1 MIKKDING
9 RLISFFLFREC
20 AYSKLGKLHI
30 VLVKG
35 VIFMVNYPGRVPNP
49 VYLNGPRSDDRQFLF
64 PFLGG
69 ALIGGAA
76 VGLTRPRPI
85 YNVAPYP
92 YPPAPMYPP
101 YAPYPRPYT
110 NMSYSYNSFQ

>member
-1 MIKKDING
+1 MANQP
-9 RLISFFLFREC
+9 
-20 AYSKLGKLHI
+20 ATTP
-30 VLVKG
+30 
-35 VIFMVNYPGRVPNP
+35 NNP
-49 VYLNGPRSDDRQFLF
+49 VFLNDSGDRQFLF

-85 YNVAPYP
+85 YNVAPAPYP

-101 YAPYPRPYT
+101 YPPYPPRPYT

>member
-1 MIKKDING
+1 MM
-9 RLISFFLFREC
+9 
-20 AYSKLGKLHI
+20 
-30 VLVKG
+30 KG
-35 VIFMVNYPGRVPNP
+35 VIFMVNYPGKFPNNP
-49 VYLNGPRSDDRQFLF
+49 VFLNNSNGDRQFLF

-85 YNVAPYP
+85 YNVAPMP
-92 YPPAPMYPP
+92 YPPYPPMYPP
-101 YAPYPRPYT
+101 YPPYPRPYT